1 MIAAPEAGSPRRD
14 RLVELLRLSPII
26 PVITIER
33 VEDAVP
39 LARALVAGGL
49 RLLEITLRTPVAR
62 ASAEAIVANVP
73 AAIVGIGTVL
83 SKQDLALAS
92 DIGAQFALSPGAT
105 QNLLEAAAAHDLP
118 FIPGIA
124 TSSELM
130 AALAHGFDIM
140 KFFPAVSAGGIATLA
155 ALSGPFPQVRFCP
168 TGGIG
173 EGNARTW
180 LAQPNVIAVG
190 GSWLT
195 PAADVTGGAWDA
207 ITERVRRT
215 LSQLSA

>member
-1 MIAAPEAGSPRRD
+1 MSTAPEATRRRH
-14 RLVELLRLSPII
+14 RLAELLRLSPVI

-33 VEDAVP
+33 AEDAVP

-62 ASAEAIVANVP
+62 TAAETIIANVP
-73 AAIVGIGTVL
+73 EAIVGIGTVL
-83 SKQDLALAS
+83 SKRDLELTS
-92 DIGAQFALSPGAT
+92 EIGAQFALSPGAT
-105 QNLLEAAAAHDLP
+105 QDLLEAAAAQDLP

-130 AALAHGFDIM
+130 AALAHGFDVM
-140 KFFPAVSAGGIATLA
+140 KFFPAVPAGGIATLA

-173 EGNARTW
+173 EANAQEW

-195 PAADVTGGAWDA
+195 PAADMQAGAWNL

>member
-1 MIAAPEAGSPRRD
+1 MITPPEAARRRD
-14 RLVELLRLSPII
+14 RLTELLRLSPII

-33 VEDAVP
+33 TEDAVP

-62 ASAEAIVANVP
+62 AAAEAIIANVP
-73 AAIVGIGTVL
+73 EAIVGIGTVL
-83 SKQDLALAS
+83 SARDLAVAS
-92 DIGAQFALSPGAT
+92 EIGAQFALSPGAT
-105 QNLLEAAAAHDLP
+105 QALLETAAAQDLP

-130 AALAHGFDIM
+130 AALAHGFDVV
-140 KFFPAVSAGGIATLA
+140 KFFPAVPAGGIATLA
-155 ALSGPFPQVRFCP
+155 ALAGPFPKVRFCP

-173 EGNARTW
+173 EANMREW
-180 LAQPNVIAVG
+180 LAQPNVVAVG

-195 PAADVTGGAWDA
+195 PAADVRAGAWDV
-207 ITERVRRT
+207 ITEQVRRT

>member
-1 MIAAPEAGSPRRD
+1 MSTAPEATRRRD
-14 RLVELLRLSPII
+14 RLAELLRLSPVI

-33 VEDAVP
+33 AEDAVP

-62 ASAEAIVANVP
+62 TAAEAIIANVP
-73 AAIVGIGTVL
+73 DAIVGIGTVL
-83 SKQDLALAS
+83 SKRDLELAS
-92 DIGAQFALSPGAT
+92 EIGAQFALSPGAT
-105 QNLLEAAAAHDLP
+105 SALLEAAAAQDLP

-130 AALAHGFDIM
+130 AALAHGFDVM
-140 KFFPAVSAGGIATLA
+140 KFFPAVPAGGIATLA

-173 EGNARTW
+173 EANAQEW

-195 PAADVTGGAWDA
+195 PAADMQAGAWNL

>member
-1 MIAAPEAGSPRRD
+1 MITAPEAVRRRD
-14 RLVELLRLSPII
+14 RLTELLQLSPII

-33 VEDAVP
+33 TEDAVP

-62 ASAEAIVANVP
+62 TAAEAIIANVP
-73 AAIVGIGTVL
+73 EAIVGIGTVL
-83 SKQDLALAS
+83 SAQDLAVAS
-92 DIGAQFALSPGAT
+92 EIGAQFALSPGAT
-105 QNLLEAAAAHDLP
+105 PTLLETAAAQDLP

-130 AALAHGFDIM
+130 AALAHGFDVM
-140 KFFPAVSAGGIATLA
+140 KFFPAVPAGGIATLA
-155 ALSGPFPQVRFCP
+155 ALAGPFPKVRFCP

-173 EGNARTW
+173 EANMREW
-180 LAQPNVIAVG
+180 LAQPNVVAVG

-195 PAADVTGGAWDA
+195 PAADVRAGAWDA

>member
-1 MIAAPEAGSPRRD
+1 MSISPEAARRQD
-14 RLVELLRLSPII
+14 RLAELLRFSPVI

-39 LARALVAGGL
+39 LARALVDGGL
-49 RLLEITLRTPVAR
+49 RLLEITLRTPVAL
-62 ASAEAIVANVP
+62 AAAQAIVANVP
-73 AAIVGIGTVL
+73 EAIVGIGTVL
-83 SKQDLALAS
+83 TRQDLALAS
-92 DIGAQFALSPGAT
+92 EIGAQFALSPGAT
-105 QNLLEAAAAHDLP
+105 PALLEAAAAQNLP
-118 FIPGIA
+118 FIPGVA

-130 AALAHGFDIM
+130 AALAHGFDVL
-140 KFFPAVSAGGIATLA
+140 KFFPAVPAGGIATLA
-155 ALSGPFPQVRFCP
+155 ALGGPFPQVRFCP

-173 EGNARTW
+173 EANMREW

-195 PAADVTGGAWDA
+195 PAADVRAGAWAA